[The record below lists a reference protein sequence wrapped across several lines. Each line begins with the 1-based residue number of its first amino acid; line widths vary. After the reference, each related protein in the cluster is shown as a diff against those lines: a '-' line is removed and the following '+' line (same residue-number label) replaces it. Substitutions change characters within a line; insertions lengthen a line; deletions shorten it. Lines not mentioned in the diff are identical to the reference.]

1 MLPPHPMATTDRA
14 WLAGEPGQSQ
24 RPASV
29 PADSHRFS
37 HSASVF
43 QEIRAQMHSANPPS
57 AVDQDSREE
66 RSGTDPSA
74 ATPRPARNGSSAP
87 PWALHYGPDTDHST
101 TAAHSGAHNGIP
113 DAEVNH
119 KGDAGQA
126 WLQLAAVS
134 DAANRDDSSVPG
146 PGLRKGGNGAPM
158 RSELSTGSASTWKRP
173 VSMAP
178 DWTPG
183 GGQELVVSSPKLTG
197 CQVSPRHF
205 SFSEYMLEG
214 LIGGNC
220 VHLAQRTGFLHA

>member
-1 MLPPHPMATTDRA
+1 
-14 WLAGEPGQSQ
+14 
-24 RPASV
+24 
-29 PADSHRFS
+29 
-37 HSASVF
+37 
-43 QEIRAQMHSANPPS
+43 
-57 AVDQDSREE
+57 
-66 RSGTDPSA
+66 
-74 ATPRPARNGSSAP
+74 
-87 PWALHYGPDTDHST
+87 
-101 TAAHSGAHNGIP
+101 
-113 DAEVNH
+113 
-119 KGDAGQA
+119 
-126 WLQLAAVS
+126 
-134 DAANRDDSSVPG
+134 
-146 PGLRKGGNGAPM
+146 M